1 MRKIDKIYVDM
12 DGVIADFEKRYKELY
27 GDVSES
33 KRRSIFVQNFVG
45 FIADENFVTLELM
58 SDARKLITFLD
69 SLDIPKE
76 ILSSTAHPDNYDE
89 ISRQKN
95 LWLNTHNIAWKQNFV
110 PGKQHKYKYA
120 TPNSIIIDDTLSVI
134 YDWNKAGG
142 IAIHHKNAHT
152 TMAILEDYLSG
163 SPK

>member
-1 MRKIDKIYVDM
+1 MRKIEKIYVDM
-12 DGVIADFEKRYKELY
+12 DGVIADFEKRYVSLS
-27 GDVSES
+27 GHVSES
-33 KRRSIFVQNFVG
+33 KRRSLFVQNFIG

-58 SDARKLITFLD
+58 PDARRLITFLD

-142 IAIHHKNAHT
+142 IAIHHKNAHNT
-152 TMAILEDYLSG
+152 ISLLEQYVG
-163 SPK
+163 

>member
-1 MRKIDKIYVDM
+1 MRKIEKIYVDM
-12 DGVIADFEKRYKELY
+12 DGVIADFEKRYVSLF
-27 GDVSES
+27 GHVSES
-33 KRRSIFVQNFVG
+33 KRRSLFVQNFIG

-58 SDARKLITFLD
+58 PDARRLITFLD

-142 IAIHHKNAHT
+142 IAIHHKNAHNT
-152 TMAILEDYLSG
+152 ISLLEQYVG
-163 SPK
+163 